1 MINIR
6 FQLFQIVEYK
16 NIRLTL
22 EHTCYW
28 PSLPRVGDTV
38 DIFRN
43 LYGIVENV
51 TFKDWRNPEI
61 TVGIMKKNKTYD
73 NLLGDDFLTE
83 YGKIDYV
90 IAHAQNDRS
99 VGDLVHYL
107 GPRKDKLN
115 PLSERST
122 EEKIVF
128 DPVQFDNWFNK

>member
-16 NIRLTL
+16 NIHLTL
-22 EHTCYW
+22 KHTCYW
-28 PSLPRVGDTV
+28 PCLPRVGDTV

-43 LYGIVENV
+43 LYEIVENV

-61 TVGIMKKNKTYD
+61 TVGLKKKNKTHY

-83 YGKIDYV
+83 YGGIDYV
-90 IAHAQNDRS
+90 TAHAQNDRS
-99 VGDLVHYL
+99 VGDLIHYL

-115 PLSERST
+115 PLSERRT